1 MEDKEI
7 KSRIEELKKKWNVRS
22 FEEFERK
29 IIAGEIGLESVGSF
43 EYEDDSLEWEY
54 LEDKLKQK
62 VKVKA

>member
-1 MEDKEI
+1 MEDREI
-7 KSRIEELKKKWNVRS
+7 RSRIEELKKKWKVKS
-22 FEEFERK
+22 FEEFEKK
-29 IIAGEIGLESVGSF
+29 IIGGEIGLETVGSF